1 MATIRLLAEMFSR
14 DRLTNTRLTDGSGVM
29 VDTSTLQL
37 LAVNETGQALVD
49 ALKGGASSTE
59 DLVARLVDDFAVD
72 EASAARDVASFIEAL
87 RSLLP
92 DTG

>member
-1 MATIRLLAEMFSR
+1 MATIRLLEEMFSR
-14 DRLTNTRLTDGSGVM
+14 DRLTNTRLADGSGVM

-49 ALKGGASSTE
+49 ALKGGARSTGE
-59 DLVARLVDDFAVD
+59 LVARLVDEFEVD
-72 EASAARDVASFIEAL
+72 QTSAAKDVASFIEAL